1 MSSSSRNTR
10 RADSAHRCRALCAG
24 VALVSL
30 SGAALADEA
39 PRFIFTAYSDAAGGA
54 DVLAGR
60 YRTALEELNA
70 QSAATELDPAAAINT
85 NRCVAY
91 SMTLQW
97 QEARAA
103 CDAAVHAARE
113 QHGSLPSWMS
123 WIGKSNEEYVALAY
137 ANRAVM
143 DWLSSDD
150 AAARRDLA
158 EARRLLPRADFVA
171 QNLAALKVHGMV
183 AQTGAPASKS

>member
-1 MSSSSRNTR
+1 MLSFSRNTR
-10 RADSAHRCRALCAG
+10 RADFAHRSRALCAG
-24 VALVSL
+24 IALALS
-30 SGAALADEA
+30 SGAALAGEA
-39 PRFIFTAYSDAAGGA
+39 PRFVFTAYSDAAGGA

-60 YRTALEELNA
+60 YRTALVELNA
-70 QSAATELDPAAAINT
+70 QPGAAQLDPAAINT

-97 QEARAA
+97 QAARAS
-103 CDAAVHAARE
+103 CDAAVRAARE
-113 QHGSLPSWMS
+113 QHGSLPSWLS
-123 WIGKSNEEYVALAY
+123 WIGRSNEEYVALAY

-158 EARRLLPRADFVA
+158 EAGRLLPQAEFVA

-183 AQTGAPASKS
+183 AQTGAPAPKS